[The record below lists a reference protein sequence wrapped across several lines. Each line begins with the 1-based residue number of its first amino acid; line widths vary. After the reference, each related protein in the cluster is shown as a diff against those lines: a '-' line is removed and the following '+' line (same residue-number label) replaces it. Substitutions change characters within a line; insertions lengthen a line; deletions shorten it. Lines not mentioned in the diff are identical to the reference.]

1 MTQKVK
7 QRGTGY
13 SGPDSTRPNQSQ
25 ESDIANEGGTAP
37 GGTVAFMGAASQWS
51 TSNAANRSNF
61 PTGAPNIDPVSAAKM
76 QHYGLKDESPA
87 EKGDVPVH
95 PGLAPGLFRTAR
107 DANYKAP
114 DGQTPTSFTPLND
127 ATANDSRF
135 ISGGSVIRGRHR
147 GESPEILK
155 QTRGA
160 YRN

>member
-1 MTQKVK
+1 MSKVK

-51 TSNAANRSNF
+51 TSNAANRNNF
-61 PTGAPNIDPVSAAKM
+61 PTGSPNIDPVSAAKM

-95 PGLAPGLFRTAR
+95 PGLAPGQFRTAR
-107 DANYKAP
+107 DANYDAP
-114 DGQTPTSFTPLND
+114 DGQTTYSPSEDGGQPLAPD
-127 ATANDSRF
+127 
-135 ISGGSVIRGRHR
+135 GRHR
-147 GESPEILK
+147 GESPLIAK
-155 QTRGA
+155 NPRGN
-160 YRN
+160 YRP